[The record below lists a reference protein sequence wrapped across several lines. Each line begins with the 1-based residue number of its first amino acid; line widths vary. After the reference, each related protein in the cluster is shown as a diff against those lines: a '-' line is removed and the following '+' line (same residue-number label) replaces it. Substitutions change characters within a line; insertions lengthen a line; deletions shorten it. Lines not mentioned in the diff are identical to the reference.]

1 MLNCIGKIFTSIL
14 YTRLKNWAEQNKI
27 FPEEQYGFRENRRA
41 MDCIFI
47 LNTLIEKT
55 RANHS
60 QLFLCY
66 VDLKKA
72 FESIQHNL
80 LWKKLHALGVSGQ
93 IIRVLQSMYAKA
105 AARVKLTT
113 SEATKSFNCQKGVRQ
128 GSGFPREIS
137 KKPYIMLA
145 VNLRK

>member
-14 YTRLKNWAEQNKI
+14 NTTLKNWAEKNKI

-72 FESIQHNL
+72 FDSIQYSL
-80 LWKKLHALGVSGQ
+80 LWKKLHALGV
-93 IIRVLQSMYAKA
+93 VDKYQSI
-105 AARVKLTT
+105 T
-113 SEATKSFNCQKGVRQ
+113 
-128 GSGFPREIS
+128 
-137 KKPYIMLA
+137 
-145 VNLRK
+145 VNV

>member
-1 MLNCIGKIFTSIL
+1 M
-14 YTRLKNWAEQNKI
+14 RLKNWAEQNKI
-27 FPEEQYGFRENRRA
+27 FPEEHYGFRENRRA

-72 FESIQHNL
+72 FDSIQHNL

-105 AARVKLTT
+105 TARVKLTT
-113 SEATKSFNCQKGVRQ
+113 SEATKSFNC
-128 GSGFPREIS
+128 
-137 KKPYIMLA
+137 
-145 VNLRK
+145 

>member
-14 YTRLKNWAEQNKI
+14 NTTLKNWAEKNNI
-27 FPEEQYGFRENRRA
+27 FPEEQYGFRENRRTV
-41 MDCIFI
+41 DCIFI

-55 RANHS
+55 RGNHS

-66 VDLKKA
+66 VDLKNA
-72 FESIQHNL
+72 FDSIQHSL

-105 AARVKLTT
+105 TARVKLTT
-113 SEATKSFNCQKGVRQ
+113 SEETK
-128 GSGFPREIS
+128 
-137 KKPYIMLA
+137 
-145 VNLRK
+145 